1 MSHLHFSRLPRRLA
15 LLALPLWVTAAQA
28 QTAPTAPAP
37 TQKTPV
43 TKVTPASFQSAFEGY
58 KPYTD
63 EKSGNWVQANDTVG
77 KIGGWRVYAKEA
89 REPDAAA
96 GNAASTATGQGGK
109 DARPEPV
116 KSMPGSHMGHGGKP

>member
-1 MSHLHFSRLPRRLA
+1 MFSFSLRWA
-15 LLALPLWVTAAQA
+15 VVAAALPMALYFTAASAHA
-28 QTAPTAPAP
+28 QSDPGGSAI
-37 TQKTPV
+37 
-43 TKVTPASFQSAFEGY
+43 TPALQYRSALAQYRGF
-58 KPYTD
+58 TD
-63 EKSGNWVQANDTVG
+63 QPLTSWVEANDTVG

-109 DARPEPV
+109 DARPEPA